1 MESVSLEKL
10 AEEKLA
16 EAQQAHSGRAAH
28 TIYGG
33 ATRRLRQTLVALRAG
48 QQLAEHDSP
57 GESTLQVLRGKV
69 RLTAGDE
76 AWEGSTGELA
86 TIPQTRHALK
96 AIEDSVIVLTVA
108 KPDPHQET
116 QHQSQHLTQHEPH
129 DPPHR

>member
-1 MESVSLEKL
+1 MALTTTQRTEGLNSMESVSLEKL

-76 AWEGSTGELA
+76 APPYPCSVSCWASCPA
-86 TIPQTRHALK
+86 T
-96 AIEDSVIVLTVA
+96 VGV
-108 KPDPHQET
+108 
-116 QHQSQHLTQHEPH
+116 
-129 DPPHR
+129 